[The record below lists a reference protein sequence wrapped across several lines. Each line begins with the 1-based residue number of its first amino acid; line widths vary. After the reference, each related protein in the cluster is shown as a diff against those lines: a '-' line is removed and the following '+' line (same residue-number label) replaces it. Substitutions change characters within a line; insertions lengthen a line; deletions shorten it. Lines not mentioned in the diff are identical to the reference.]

1 MVFQHAITGIEN
13 GIRPIKTI
21 LLVISAGTLALMMF
35 LTAVDVAMRYV
46 FNSPIP
52 GALELV
58 EYMMALLVPFALTVA
73 AYNKAHIGVDLIMER
88 LPQNFQLYA
97 AFLVN
102 LLTSIFFG
110 IVGWQSIL
118 SVGEEFHSGVTS
130 AVLLIPQY
138 PFNASVAIAFVL
150 LTLITLLHA
159 LESFTKVITKWI
171 LS

>member
-1 MVFQHAITGIEN
+1 MVFQRAITGIEN

-35 LTAVDVAMRYV
+35 LTAIDVAMRYV

-58 EYMMALLVPFALTVA
+58 EYMMATIVPFALAVA
-73 AYNKAHIGVDLIMER
+73 AFNRAHIGVDLIMER
-88 LPQNFQLYA
+88 LPQSMQLYA
-97 AFLVN
+97 DFLVN

-110 IVGWQSIL
+110 IVSWQCVL
-118 SVGEEFHSGVTS
+118 SAAEEFHSGVTS

-138 PFNASVAIAFVL
+138 PFNASLAVAFIL
-150 LTLITLLHA
+150 LTLITLLHS
-159 LESFTKVITKWI
+159 LESLAKVIAQWNH
-171 LS
+171 S